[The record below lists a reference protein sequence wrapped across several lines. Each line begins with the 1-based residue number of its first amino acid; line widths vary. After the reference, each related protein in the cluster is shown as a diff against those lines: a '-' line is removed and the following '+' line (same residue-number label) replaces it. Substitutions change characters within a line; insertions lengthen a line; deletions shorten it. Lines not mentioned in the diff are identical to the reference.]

1 MENRNIYV
9 INIAQISCF
18 VLFTIIAFFLFGL
31 IDIDTETDIN
41 KDIDNLSTN
50 LENQKAYIFDITLII
65 TLSLIGAFIGMVGLV
80 KANNVF
86 TVPSTV
92 MHIFWIIYSIVII
105 FLSIKLLRNDL
116 FKSLKNSTAKT
127 LIYVML
133 SITGLFLFIQIGMML
148 NAFKQE
154 YGPKSK
160 KKFNTMPNPQ
170 NFNTMPNPQNF
181 NTMSK
186 PQNFN
191 TMSKPQNTNM
201 VM

>member
-18 VLFTIIAFFLFGL
+18 VLFTIIALFLFGL
-31 IDIDTETDIN
+31 IDNDTETDIN

-65 TLSLIGAFIGMVGLV
+65 TLSLIGAFIGMVGLI

-92 MHIFWIIYSIVII
+92 MHLFWIIYSIVII
-105 FLSIKLLRNDL
+105 FLSIKLLGNDL

-127 LIYVML
+127 FIYVML
-133 SITGLFLFIQIGMML
+133 SITGMFLFIQIGMML
-148 NAFKQE
+148 NAIKKE
-154 YGPKSK
+154 YGPKRK
-160 KKFNTMPNPQ
+160 KQM
-170 NFNTMPNPQNF
+170 
-181 NTMSK
+181 
-186 PQNFN
+186 
-191 TMSKPQNTNM
+191 
-201 VM
+201 